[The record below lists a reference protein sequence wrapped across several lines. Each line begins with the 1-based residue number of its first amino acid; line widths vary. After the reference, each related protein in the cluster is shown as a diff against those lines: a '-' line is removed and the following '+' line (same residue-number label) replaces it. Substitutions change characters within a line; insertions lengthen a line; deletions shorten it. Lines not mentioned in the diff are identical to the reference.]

1 MLNLSNVTVSYK
13 QKQSFTFKD
22 KKLIAVDQVNL
33 QISKGQILGLVGESG
48 CGKSTLGRLILSL
61 LEKDSGH
68 IKFDGKDFEDL
79 TNNERFAL
87 KKQIQV
93 IFQDPYSSLNPR
105 FTIEEIVTE
114 GLNIH
119 FPKLSR
125 EERLEKAKKALMEV
139 NLPSDILNR
148 YPHEFSGGQR
158 QRIAIARALI
168 LEPSLVVCDEAVSA
182 LDIST
187 QAQVVNN
194 LLELRDKFGLSYL
207 FISHDLNI
215 VKHVSDRIA
224 IMYLGKIVEEG
235 SKSEISKNPLHPYTK
250 SLFSASF
257 DLKDR
262 NKKSPPL
269 IGEIP
274 SILNKPT
281 GCYFHTRCPYAKD
294 ICKTQSPK
302 EKTTSSGHRF
312 SCHFPLETV

>member
-1 MLNLSNVTVSYK
+1 MLKLNNVTVSYK
-13 QKQSFTFKD
+13 QKQSFSFKE
-22 KKLIAVDQVNL
+22 KKLIAVDLVNL
-33 QISKGQILGLVGESG
+33 QIEKGQILGLVGESG

-61 LEKDSGH
+61 VEKESGSVQ
-68 IKFDGKDFEDL
+68 FDGKDLQNL
-79 TNNERFAL
+79 THDERFAL

-114 GLNIH
+114 GLSIH
-119 FPKLSR
+119 FPKLTR
-125 EERLEKAKKALMEV
+125 EERLEKAKKALIEV
-139 NLPSDILNR
+139 NLPPDILNR

-224 IMYLGKIVEEG
+224 VMYLGKIVEEG
-235 SKSEISKNPLHPYTK
+235 SKSEISKNPRHPYTK

-257 DLKDR
+257 DLKERD
-262 NKKSPPL
+262 KKSVAL
-269 IGEIP
+269 RGEIP
-274 SILNKPT
+274 SILNKPS
-281 GCYFHTRCPYAKD
+281 GCFFHTRCPYAKD
-294 ICKTQSPK
+294 ICMTQSPE
-302 EKTTSSGHRF
+302 EKTTSSGHRH
-312 SCHFPLETV
+312 SCHFPLEST